1 MPGQGPGVVLTE
13 IIRQGVASRPALESA
28 TGLSRPTISD
38 RVRLLIDAGFVTE
51 STQTRSSRGRPAG
64 VLELRADARVIL
76 CVDIGEERARVA
88 VADLKARILVD
99 SVIDVR
105 IAAGP
110 RAVLDAIAETAR
122 SLLDAEAVGGA
133 ILGGI
138 GVGLPAPVDYA
149 TGKTIG
155 WSIMAGWEGY
165 GVRGKLA
172 AEFRVPV
179 VVDNDVN
186 LLVMAEHR
194 LCWAEQSH
202 LFFLKTGTGIGSG
215 LIVDGS
221 VNRGRLGAAG
231 DIGHTHVPG
240 HGDPQCRCGN
250 RGCLE
255 AVAGGWALARELRLR
270 GEPYEQTHDARGVVA
285 AVARGD
291 APAMQLIRDAGRTL
305 GESVAF
311 ATSLLNPAVI
321 VIGGEL
327 AKAGDALMAGV
338 REVVYQRSLP
348 LATKHLVISLTRLD
362 ETAGVVGA
370 ALVVA
375 EQLLRPDR
383 IDEVVRQTVN

>member
-38 RVRLLIDAGFVTE
+38 RGRLLIDAGFVTE

-155 WSIMAGWEGY
+155 WSIMAGWDGY
-165 GVRGKLA
+165 GVREHLA